1 MERTEGVIP
10 SGASCG
16 ASQAGG
22 PADASQPGGPADAPQ
37 GGRADAPQQGGP
49 ADALHPGGSAD
60 GDGRPAGDRD
70 LELVVVTGLSG
81 AGKTQAIH
89 ALEDLGFFCVDN
101 LPPALLAPFAALCRQ
116 ADSPV
121 RRVAVV
127 MDVRGGDWF
136 DQAVEALQELDRA
149 GVFYRIVFLEAS
161 DETLVKRFKET
172 RRRHPLAPQGRLLE
186 GIRAERQR
194 LGALRGRAH
203 VILDTSE
210 LSPKQLRE
218 RIAQLWSGPETPR
231 LIAHLVSF
239 GFRYGLPADA
249 DLVFDVRFLP
259 NPHYVPDLQPL
270 TGLDDRVR
278 EYVLRWPSARRL
290 LQQLQ
295 ELLDFLLP
303 QYINEGKTQ
312 LTVAVGCTGGQHRS
326 VVITE
331 ALAAHLRNQGHR
343 VLVEHR
349 DVERSLADR
358 GRGKRG

>member
-1 MERTEGVIP
+1 MSGNGETKTGAP
-10 SGASCG
+10 S
-16 ASQAGG
+16 
-22 PADASQPGGPADAPQ
+22 P
-37 GGRADAPQQGGP
+37 
-49 ADALHPGGSAD
+49 
-60 GDGRPAGDRD
+60 

-101 LPPALLAPFAALCRQ
+101 LPPALLAPFAELCRQ
-116 ADSPV
+116 PDSPV
-121 RRVAVV
+121 QRVAVV

-149 GVFYRIVFLEAS
+149 GVFYRIVFLEAA

-210 LSPKQLRE
+210 WTPRQLRHRVSE
-218 RIAQLWSGPETPR
+218 LLGGPGTPR

-239 GFRYGLPADA
+239 GFRYGLPGDA
-249 DLVFDVRFLP
+249 DLVLDVRFLP

-278 EYVLRWPSARRL
+278 EYVLRWPAARRL
-290 LQQLQ
+290 LEVLQ
-295 ELLDFLLP
+295 DLFDFLLP
-303 QYINEGKTQ
+303 QYVHEGKTQ
-312 LTVAVGCTGGQHRS
+312 LTVAIGCTGGQHRS

-331 ALAAHLRNQGHR
+331 ALASHLRSRDYR
-343 VLVEHR
+343 VVVEHR
-349 DVERSLADR
+349 DVERSLAEAR
-358 GRGKRG
+358 GR

>member
-1 MERTEGVIP
+1 MDGGTPGNPVAPDPAGHAGAAGGGP
-10 SGASCG
+10 SGAG
-16 ASQAGG
+16 
-22 PADASQPGGPADAPQ
+22 
-37 GGRADAPQQGGP
+37 
-49 ADALHPGGSAD
+49 
-60 GDGRPAGDRD
+60 

-101 LPPALLAPFAALCRQ
+101 LPPALLAPFAELCRQ

-210 LSPKQLRE
+210 LSPRQLRQ
-218 RIAQLWSGPETPR
+218 RIADLLGGPETPR

-290 LQQLQ
+290 LQQLE

-303 QYINEGKTQ
+303 HYVNEGKTQ
-312 LTVAVGCTGGQHRS
+312 LTVAIGCTGGQHRS

-349 DVERSLADR
+349 DVERSLAERAR
-358 GRGKRG
+358 G

>member
-1 MERTEGVIP
+1 MENRSARDAAGNPPPVLP
-10 SGASCG
+10 GASPERPTAAG
-16 ASQAGG
+16 TAAGG
-22 PADASQPGGPADAPQ
+22 RNG
-37 GGRADAPQQGGP
+37 
-49 ADALHPGGSAD
+49 
-60 GDGRPAGDRD
+60 AGDRPD

-101 LPPALLAPFAALCRQ
+101 LPPALLAPFADLCRQ
-116 ADSPV
+116 SESPV

-127 MDVRGGDWF
+127 IDVRGGDWF
-136 DQAVEALQELDRA
+136 DQAVEALQDLDRA
-149 GVFYRIVFLEAS
+149 GVHYRILFLEAS

-203 VILDTSE
+203 VIVDTSE
-210 LSPKQLRE
+210 LSPRQLRQ
-218 RIAQLWSGPETPR
+218 RIADLLGGPGTPQ

-259 NPHYVPDLQPL
+259 NPHYVPELQPL

-278 EYVLRWPSARRL
+278 EYVLRWPTARRL
-290 LQQLQ
+290 LQELE

-303 QYINEGKTQ
+303 QYVNEGKTQ
-312 LTVAVGCTGGQHRS
+312 LTVAIGCTGGQHRS

-331 ALAAHLRNQGHR
+331 ALAAHLRGQGYP

-349 DVERSLADR
+349 DVERSQEER
-358 GRGKRG
+358 VRR

>member
-1 MERTEGVIP
+1 MEGSPLPAV
-10 SGASCG
+10 GA
-16 ASQAGG
+16 
-22 PADASQPGGPADAPQ
+22 PAAQPGGTAANAGEGRTRDGTPAAAPEAKAEAQ
-37 GGRADAPQQGGP
+37 GGTG
-49 ADALHPGGSAD
+49 
-60 GDGRPAGDRD
+60 AGRD
-70 LELVVVTGLSG
+70 LQLVVVTGLSG

-116 ADSPV
+116 PDSPV

-136 DQAVEALQELDRA
+136 DQAVEALQELDKA

-161 DETLVKRFKET
+161 DEALVKRFKET

-210 LSPKQLRE
+210 LTPRQLRE
-218 RIAQLWSGPETPR
+218 RIADLWGGPETPR
-231 LIAHLVSF
+231 LIAHVVSF

-259 NPHYVPDLQPL
+259 NPHYVPDLQPM

-290 LQQLQ
+290 LEQLQ

-326 VVITE
+326 VVIAE

-349 DVERSLADR
+349 DVERSLAER
-358 GRGKRG
+358 AQGKRG

>member
-1 MERTEGVIP
+1 MESHPPRHD
-10 SGASCG
+10 GASPPPHVTP
-16 ASQAGG
+16 AGPQRIPAG
-22 PADASQPGGPADAPQ
+22 PAAIPARPGAAAGT
-37 GGRADAPQQGGP
+37 RN
-49 ADALHPGGSAD
+49 GS
-60 GDGRPAGDRD
+60 GDRPE

-101 LPPALLAPFAALCRQ
+101 LPPALLAPFADLCRQ
-116 ADSPV
+116 SESPV

-136 DQAVEALQELDRA
+136 DQAVEALQDLDRA
-149 GVFYRIVFLEAS
+149 GVYYRIVFLEAS

-203 VILDTSE
+203 VIVDTSE
-210 LSPKQLRE
+210 LSPRQLRQ
-218 RIAQLWSGPETPR
+218 RITDLLGGPETPR

-259 NPHYVPDLQPL
+259 NPHYVPELQPL

-278 EYVLRWPSARRL
+278 EYVLRWPTARRL
-290 LQQLQ
+290 LQELE

-303 QYINEGKTQ
+303 QYVNEGKTQ

-331 ALAAHLRNQGHR
+331 ALAAHLRGQGYQ

-349 DVERSLADR
+349 DVERSQAER
-358 GRGKRG
+358 ARR

>member
-1 MERTEGVIP
+1 VSAGAATVEGGAPVENRSARDAAGNPPPIP
-10 SGASCG
+10 SGASPERPG
-16 ASQAGG
+16 AGTAAGE
-22 PADASQPGGPADAPQ
+22 
-37 GGRADAPQQGGP
+37 R
-49 ADALHPGGSAD
+49 D
-60 GDGRPAGDRD
+60 GAGDRPD

-101 LPPALLAPFAALCRQ
+101 LPPALLAPFAELCRQ
-116 ADSPV
+116 SESPV

-127 MDVRGGDWF
+127 IDVRGGDWF
-136 DQAVEALQELDRA
+136 DQAVEALQDLDRA
-149 GVFYRIVFLEAS
+149 DVHYRILFLEAS
-161 DETLVKRFKET
+161 DATLVKRFKET

-203 VILDTSE
+203 VIIDTSE
-210 LSPKQLRE
+210 LSPRQLRQ
-218 RIAQLWSGPETPR
+218 RIADLLRGPGTPH

-259 NPHYVPDLQPL
+259 NPYYVPELQPL

-278 EYVLRWPSARRL
+278 EYVLRWPTTRRL
-290 LQQLQ
+290 LQELE

-303 QYINEGKTQ
+303 QYVNEGKTQ
-312 LTVAVGCTGGQHRS
+312 LTVAIGCTGGQHRS

-331 ALAAHLRNQGHR
+331 ALAAHLRGKGHP

-349 DVERSLADR
+349 DMERSQEERAR
-358 GRGKRG
+358 R